1 MPQKVKFKQKLYI
14 LPIGKKG
21 PGFNSTPE
29 IIKSFSV
36 TFDKTSRYDNIIK
49 DCRAVFVFNL
59 FSKDTFL
66 PVLDAD
72 FVPAKVPILD
82 LY

>member
-1 MPQKVKFKQKLYI
+1 MPQKLKFKQKATD
-14 LPIGKKG
+14 LPRGKEG

-29 IIKSFSV
+29 IIKSFCV

-49 DCRAVFVFNL
+49 DSRAVVVFNL
-59 FSKDTFL
+59 FSKDTL
-66 PVLDAD
+66 LVLDAD
-72 FVPAKVPILD
+72 FVPANVPILD

>member
-1 MPQKVKFKQKLYI
+1 MTQKQNSRKQQI
-14 LPIGKKG
+14 LPRGKEG
-21 PGFNSTPE
+21 PGFNSIPD
-29 IIKSFSV
+29 IIKSFCF